1 MSTGMEKKENE
12 GTSDIFWS
20 REPIMGH
27 RGTKENPAIVPS
39 YNTSRCVGL
48 ETEQVR
54 KARARRY
61 PLLTPARSFVLLLRR
76 RRRLTSRPRSEQVS
90 WVINKQGPNRQ
101 IWWSSP
107 LSGPR
112 RYEYE
117 HASDRWLHT
126 RDGSELLAQLR
137 AELLEL
143 GGVTLDLGAS

>member
-1 MSTGMEKKENE
+1 M
-12 GTSDIFWS
+12 
-20 REPIMGH
+20 
-27 RGTKENPAIVPS
+27 
-39 YNTSRCVGL
+39 
-48 ETEQVR
+48 
-54 KARARRY
+54 
-61 PLLTPARSFVLLLRR
+61 LLLRR